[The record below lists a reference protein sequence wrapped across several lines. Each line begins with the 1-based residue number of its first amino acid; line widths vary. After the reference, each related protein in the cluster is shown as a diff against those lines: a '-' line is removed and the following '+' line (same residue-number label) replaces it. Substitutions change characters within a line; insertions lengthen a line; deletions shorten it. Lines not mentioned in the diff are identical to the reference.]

1 MIATMFAAVAG
12 AALGAATVFAVAW
25 LLDRQHREI
34 ETVTQNV
41 LSENCPG
48 SGAGPEAQ
56 PVPVAATAQ
65 AGSAAP
71 APVAVAVPD
80 ATLREALSAVAKL
93 RHTASEN
100 LTYAQTLERM
110 LGDARQEAEQQRD
123 RADRL
128 QVLYLRRTQQ
138 ALDAGMR
145 IVIDHAGRRANNRQ
159 P

>member
-12 AALGAATVFAVAW
+12 AALGAATVFAAAW
-25 LLDRQHREI
+25 LLDRRHMRI
-34 ETVTQNV
+34 ANLTQNV
-41 LSENCPG
+41 LGENHERD
-48 SGAGPEAQ
+48 AQTAAQ
-56 PVPVAATAQ
+56 PVPAAAAAP
-65 AGSAAP
+65 AGTAAP

-80 ATLREALSAVAKL
+80 ATLREALSAAARL
-93 RHTASEN
+93 RHAASEN
-100 LTYAQTLERM
+100 LTYAHTLERM
-110 LGDARQEAEQQRD
+110 LADARQEAEQQRD

-145 IVIDHAGRRANNRQ
+145 IVIDHAGRRANNGQ